1 MEEFAFF
8 RFVLLNHN
16 MTDQMADISLW
27 MAFGRMD
34 PVFLK
39 LASGTRS
46 ESNLS
51 YKKIQSFLFFF
62 NFSPSKFPSFLAM
75 GKKFYLLENNIA
87 NFVTIFVCN
96 NLIAKIFY

>member
-62 NFSPSKFPSFLAM
+62 QLFTFEVPEFFSDRKKILSTRKQYCKFC
-75 GKKFYLLENNIA
+75 NNIR
-87 NFVTIFVCN
+87 
-96 NLIAKIFY
+96 LQ